1 MTAYTCQIIKLF
13 GLLSNHSSVA
23 YCDNRAQLASLG

>member
-1 MTAYTCQIIKLF
+1 MSAYTCQIIKLF

-23 YCDNRAQLASLG
+23 YCDNRAQLARLR